1 MVIKIFYV
9 AIAIFSVA
17 MVFLSLQDPY
27 LTETFKQDNAIA
39 NMEMN
44 GIVDY
49 EVGQNINSKI
59 IAKSGTRYKTYDEFS
74 EFSGVRIENNET
86 HTLRSDIAIRKG
98 DELVFKG
105 NANYHNSDNI
115 NYNSEEIIY
124 NTNSKIVQSNVPF
137 VLRQGDDSV
146 SGNSIIY
153 DINKKQTN
161 AKGIKAWY
169 FLKET
174 NSTH

>member
-27 LTETFKQDNAIA
+27 LTEAFKQDNTIA

-44 GIVDY
+44 GIRDY
-49 EVGQNINSKI
+49 EVAEKVNLQIS
-59 IAKSGTRYKTYDEFS
+59 AKSGTRYKDYDEFN
-74 EFSGVRIENNET
+74 EFNGIQKDQNLT
-86 HTLRSDIAIRKG
+86 HILRSNIAIRKD
-98 DELVFKG
+98 DELIFKG
-105 NANYHNSDNI
+105 NANYQNSDNI

-124 NTNSKIVQSNVPF
+124 NTNSKIVSSNVPF
-137 VLRQGDDSV
+137 VMWQGEDRI
-146 SGNSIIY
+146 GGKSIVY

-161 AKGIKAWY
+161 AKGIHAWY
-169 FLKET
+169 QIKDQ
-174 NSTH
+174 NSTN

>member
-27 LTETFKQDNAIA
+27 LTEAFKQDNTIA

-44 GIVDY
+44 GIRDY
-49 EVGQNINSKI
+49 EVAEKVNLQIS
-59 IAKSGTRYKTYDEFS
+59 AKSGTRYKDYDEFN
-74 EFSGVRIENNET
+74 EFNGI
-86 HTLRSDIAIRKG
+86 HTDGKTNHALRSDIAILK
-98 DELVFKG
+98 DDILTFKG
-105 NANYHNSDNI
+105 NANYQNSDNI

-124 NTNSKIVQSNVPF
+124 NIKSKIVRSDTPF
-137 VLRQGDDSV
+137 IMRQGDDNV
-146 SGNSIIY
+146 SGSGIIY

-161 AKGIKAWY
+161 AKGIHAWY
-169 FLKET
+169 HIKDK
-174 NSTH
+174 NSTN